1 VHVNELCSV
10 YGSPNRLHI
19 IRCMVTNDMQQS
31 VDVGLL
37 SLLPCFYVLLF
48 HYILKSLSYSY
59 SLKAVSR
66 RRHTAEASVRSRVS
80 PSGICGGQSGTG
92 TVSSPVLLFAPVRVI
107 PATLQSNLH
116 FNIVLIGRKS
126 GRSLGSLKK
135 LRLFVGNRVSIA

>member
-1 VHVNELCSV
+1 
-10 YGSPNRLHI
+10 
-19 IRCMVTNDMQQS
+19 MVTNDMQQS

-116 FNIVLIGRKS
+116 FNIVL
-126 GRSLGSLKK
+126 
-135 LRLFVGNRVSIA
+135 